1 MGVFPKKCFSLGE
14 ANEKRDYI
22 ECRLLSEHEEEVLEE
37 EDPEASE
44 LAQETEDQEQIE
56 EVFEK
61 TVQGEAAPQKL
72 KEFKIS
78 NLFKKKPE

>member
-1 MGVFPKKCFSLGE
+1 M
-14 ANEKRDYI
+14 
-22 ECRLLSEHEEEVLEE
+22 LSEHEEEVLEE

-44 LAQETEDQEQIE
+44 LAQETEEQIE
-56 EVFEK
+56 EVFEE
-61 TVQGEAAPQKL
+61 TVQEETVPQKL